1 MLQEAELYTFGN
13 SGFIFRWKSRNFS
26 FRFVVD
32 DGDVFGTAAD
42 RGAGRIHSHVACA
55 DNDNVV
61 TGVQQCFAGIQL
73 ASVSQ
78 YHHTQEVG
86 CCQNTGQFLAGD
98 VQRARQRG
106 TCAHENCIIALGK
119 KVIYG
124 KIYAGKLLGADF
136 HTDMLQLADFTA
148 DNILLQTEFR
158 NAEKQYAAGLALC
171 FENSNIEIHFGQ
183 IACYSKTCR
192 AGADYGNLTAQL
204 A

>member
-1 MLQEAELYTFGN
+1 M
-13 SGFIFRWKSRNFS
+13 
-26 FRFVVD
+26 VD
-32 DGDVFGTAAD
+32 DGDVFGAAAD
-42 RGAGRIHSHVACA
+42 GGAGCVHGHVACA

-78 YHHTQEVG
+78 YNHTQEVG
-86 CCQNTGQFLAGD
+86 CGQNTGQFLAGD

-106 TCAHENCIIALGK
+106 ACAHENCIVALRK
-119 KVIYG
+119 KVIDG
-124 KIYAGKLLGADF
+124 KIYTGKLLGADF

-158 NAEKQYAAGLALC
+158 NAEKQYAARLTLS
-171 FENSNIEIHFGQ
+171 FKNSNVKIHLGQ

>member
-1 MLQEAELYTFGN
+1 M
-13 SGFIFRWKSRNFS
+13 
-26 FRFVVD
+26 VD

-42 RGAGRIHSHVACA
+42 GGASRIHSHVTCA

-78 YHHTQEVG
+78 YNHTQEVG
-86 CCQNTGQFLAGD
+86 CGQNTGQLFAGD
-98 VQRARQRG
+98 IQRARQG
-106 TCAHENCIIALGK
+106 SACAHENCIIALGK
-119 KVIYG
+119 KVING
-124 KIYAGKLLGADF
+124 KIYTGKLLGADF

-148 DNILLQTEFR
+148 NNILLQTEFR

-171 FENSNIEIHFGQ
+171 FKNSNIEVHFGQ
-183 IACYSKTCR
+183 ITGNCKTCR

>member
-1 MLQEAELYTFGN
+1 M
-13 SGFIFRWKSRNFS
+13 
-26 FRFVVD
+26 VD

-42 RGAGRIHSHVACA
+42 RGAGRIHSHVACT
-55 DNDNVV
+55 DNYNVV

-78 YHHTQEVG
+78 YNHTQEVG
-86 CCQNTGQFLAGD
+86 CCQNTGQLLAGD

-136 HTDMLQLADFTA
+136 YTDMLQLADFTA

-158 NAEKQYAAGLALC
+158 NAEKQYAARFALC

-183 IACYSKTCR
+183 ITGNGKTCR
-192 AGADYGNLTAQL
+192 AGADYGNLTAQF